1 MAGIDCIG
9 QGYKD
14 LLATLINRDVAK
26 NILVEVLN
34 GMPICEP
41 MPQTLSVVGQAQV
54 EATRKKSPEWGLAV
68 DYTNDKGET
77 VKYGS
82 PSAVIK
88 ALGLKMSETQT
99 ICDGIKCKALDVV
112 DIFRLQGYVVACE
125 DEKGLT
131 LDCTKAGAG
140 GKAMHIMHPALTTM
154 KKAQYGKLPET
165 VRKYVE
171 VGKTYVAPVKE

>member
-9 QGYKD
+9 KGYKD
-14 LLATLINRDVAK
+14 LLATLLNRDVAK

-41 MPQTLSVVGQAQV
+41 MPSTLSAEGLKEV
-54 EATRKKSPEWGLAV
+54 EATRKKSPEWGVAV

-99 ICDGIKCKALDVV
+99 ICDGTKCKALDVV

-131 LDCTKAGAG
+131 LECQKASAG
-140 GKAMHIMHPALTTM
+140 GKAMHIIHPAVATM
-154 KKAQYGKLPET
+154 KKTQFAKLPEP
-165 VRKYVE
+165 VRQYVE
-171 VGKTYVAPVKE
+171 LGKTYVAPKKE